1 MSCDSLDLRRVLIAP
16 RTRASLGKEDKDE
29 NTSLVVT
36 IAAPV
41 TLVEDV
47 DVVAGFWISRPGIVT
62 GTTIGISTVFVRPVI
77 IPVIVVD
84 AVVVSEFTVVGPEVV
99 LVESVSVPGAGDVL
113 AKATV
118 VLNRPPVVA

>member
-1 MSCDSLDLRRVLIAP
+1 MSIAP
-16 RTRASLGKEDKDE
+16 RTRASLGKDDKDE
-29 NTSLVVT
+29 NTNLVVT

-41 TLVEDV
+41 TLVEDA
-47 DVVAGFWISRPGIVT
+47 DVVVGFWISRPGTVT
-62 GTTIGISTVFVRPVI
+62 GTTIGISDVFVRPVI

-99 LVESVSVPGAGDVL
+99 LVESVSVAGAGDVL
-113 AKATV
+113 EKAAF